1 MAFAASS
8 KRMRRQLV
16 WPSRLTTQHGGPRN
30 EWFHSAFTGKMKWLP
45 PRAVRTPVKNADKD
59 AARPSGHLGMRQPLR
74 GGRAGR
80 YGFLIALVL
89 AIAYPTA
96 ILVYLAFWSGQPGR
110 PGHLTL
116 QWFLEAF
123 GGAAFD

>member
-1 MAFAASS
+1 
-8 KRMRRQLV
+8 
-16 WPSRLTTQHGGPRN
+16 
-30 EWFHSAFTGKMKWLP
+30 MKWLP

-59 AARPSGHLGMRQPLR
+59 AARPSGHLGMREPLTW
-74 GGRAGR
+74 GRAGR
-80 YGFLIALVL
+80 YGLLIALVL

-96 ILVYLAFWSGQPGR
+96 ILVYLAFWSGQPGG

-123 GGAAFD
+123 GGAAFDRVAINTLVFAAVKCAFAAVIGGGLAFLQRVGCV